1 MYNGYHQRYKSLSL
15 WDILIFPFGV
25 VFAVAMGIV
34 FGILIG
40 VIYYIGFGIVVFQL
54 LKEYLSEKLCS

>member
-1 MYNGYHQRYKSLSL
+1 L

-40 VIYYIGFGIVVFQL
+40 VIYYIGFGIVVFQF